1 MFQTGIKPAWE
12 DEKNKQGGEFKLD
25 IQGLREAEVLQNL
38 WEGIVFDIVTGN
50 VPCVKQG
57 ITGIRLV

>member
-25 IQGLREAEVLQNL
+25 I
-38 WEGIVFDIVTGN
+38 
-50 VPCVKQG
+50 
-57 ITGIRLV
+57 